1 MAGAASLIESAEV
14 VIKQAGHADRVVRLS
29 EGATRMGR
37 AEDNEIVLSDVGVS
51 RRHAQVYVSRGE
63 VTVEDLGSGN
73 GTYYNGYRIQS
84 QPVQDGD
91 EIVIDP
97 FTLMFRIRGQERA
110 SRADDRGQGA
120 PARLQVVNGTGAG
133 GAGYPITSRGL
144 SIGRSEDSD
153 VVIADPAASRHHCQ
167 INLQSGEHVLRDMGS
182 ANGVFVN
189 AVRVRECTLADG
201 DLVRIGNTEMRF
213 VREPGAGDAPRQS
226 RGQSS
231 QARYDSRSDSRDG
244 GRFDSRADT
253 GRADGGRGDSGRADT
268 GRLDGRNDRYD
279 STGTSSVRGQTY
291 TGQTGKTSAARPV
304 LAMMFGGMVVF
315 FGLVTVLLFVLVV
328 VVLLVQY
335 PPWGGPVSQFPARPP
350 LWALNEPAGLEAVK
364 VDVLFDQGRE
374 KMRER
379 NHKDAL
385 LDFYRVLRTD
395 PAYPYVDKFA
405 FAAGEILVVDTLE
418 KELQRRAEERA
429 LLNKERD
436 QLLLDAREGARQV
449 QLKAQNK
456 LKRQFGDDPLILKE
470 FGLTPPPS
478 VVAREKL
485 AADGKKFLEEER
497 FDDASKA
504 FQDVLDGSKDR
515 ASREEALANLR
526 NAQRMLADQAKEK
539 WARAV
544 MASATQDNATAR
556 SLFSQIKG
564 EHPAH
569 PSAQLH
575 LSRLP
580 QQ

>member
-110 SRADDRGQGA
+110 SRAEDRGQGA
-120 PARLQVVNGTGAG
+120 PARLQMVNGTGAG

-213 VREPGAGDAPRQS
+213 VRESTGAEAPRQS
-226 RGQSS
+226 RGQSGQS
-231 QARYDSRSDSRDG
+231 RYDSRNDSRDG
-244 GRFDSRADT
+244 RFEGGRPEAGRSDT
-253 GRADGGRGDSGRADT
+253 GRSDT
-268 GRLDGRNDRYD
+268 GRLDGRNDRFD
-279 STGTSSVRGQTY
+279 TTGTSSVRGQTY
-291 TGQTGKTSAARPV
+291 TGQTGKTGAAKPV

-335 PPWGGPVSQFPARPP
+335 PPWGGPVSQFEARPP
-350 LWALNEPAGLEAVK
+350 VWALNEPPGLEAAK
-364 VDVLFDQGRE
+364 VDVLFTQGLE
-374 KMRER
+374 KMSASDY
-379 NHKDAL
+379 KDAL
-385 LDFYRVLRTD
+385 LDFYRVARVD
-395 PAYPYVDKFA
+395 PAYPGVDKFA
-405 FAAGEILVVDTLE
+405 FAAGEVVALNALE

-436 QLLLDAREGARQV
+436 QLLLDAREGARSV
-449 QLKAQNK
+449 QLRAQNK

-497 FDDASKA
+497 YDEASKA
-504 FQDVLDGSKDR
+504 FQDVLDGSKDK

-526 NAQRMLADQAKEK
+526 AAQSKLAQQATEK
-539 WARAV
+539 WSRAV
-544 MASATQDNATAR
+544 IASATKDYANAR
-556 SLFSQIKG
+556 SLFSQIKS